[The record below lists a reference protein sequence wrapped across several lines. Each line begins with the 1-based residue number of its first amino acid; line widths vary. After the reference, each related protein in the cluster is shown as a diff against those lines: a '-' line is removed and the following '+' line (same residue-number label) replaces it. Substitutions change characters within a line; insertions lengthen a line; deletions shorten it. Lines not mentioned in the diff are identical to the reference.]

1 MKELLPHIEKG
12 VQEVLGSLGLF
23 LPELLLGGLFLVLIL
38 NDLVLG
44 KRYKNSSPLIA
55 FLGILLITGLTLT
68 QFEHA
73 DTVFFGGMLHLTTF
87 ALLLKVLFG
96 VGMLFVIAFS
106 VRDFPIRHNEKGWGE
121 FFSLLAAVLLG
132 LNLMAMAGNL
142 LMVLLSIEMVS
153 ICSYILVGYTTRER
167 LPAESAMKYVLFGAV
182 CSAVM
187 LYGISLLYGLTGSLQ
202 LNGDFAARLAD
213 ADTLAVGLAV
223 FATLA
228 GFGFKLS
235 MFPLHFWVPDV
246 YEGSTNSVL
255 AFLSTLPKAAGAGI
269 LIQFMHASYGFDWA
283 VWLAV
288 LSIITMTLGNF
299 QALWQDNLK
308 RMLGYSSIGH
318 SGFLLMGLAAFSQ
331 TGEKAVFYY
340 LVIYTLANIG
350 AFVIIGLLASILHSE
365 NVNSYKGLGFKMPVV
380 SVCFVILLM
389 SLIGIPPAG
398 GFVAKFLVFSAAYE
412 AFTVNGS
419 ALFILM
425 LIAGA
430 VNTVVALFYYLKIP
444 LQLFLRKSEG
454 IVVMAR
460 QQLLLKALIVTL
472 SILTIFLGVFPELIL
487 RYFPL

>member
-1 MKELLPHIEKG
+1 MKELLPHIGKS
-12 VQEVLGSLGLF
+12 VDEVLGSLGFF
-23 LPELLLGGLFLVLIL
+23 LPELLLGGLFLLLIL
-38 NDLVLG
+38 NDLFLG
-44 KRYKNSSPLIA
+44 KKYKNSSPLIA
-55 FLGILLITGLTLT
+55 FAGILLITLLTLS
-68 QFEHA
+68 QFEH
-73 DTVFFGGMLHLTTF
+73 TGEVFFGGMLHLTIF
-87 ALLLKVLFG
+87 ALLLKILFG
-96 VGMLFVIAFS
+96 VGMLFVIAFG
-106 VRDFPIRHNEKGWGE
+106 VRDFRIRNNEKGWGDY
-121 FFSLLAAVLLG
+121 FSILTAVLLG

-142 LMVLLSIEMVS
+142 LMVFLSIEMVS
-153 ICSYILVGYTTRER
+153 ICSYILVGYTTRDR

-187 LYGISLLYGLTGSLQ
+187 LYGISLLYGLTGTLQ
-202 LNGDFAARLAD
+202 LNADFAGRLAS
-213 ADTLAVGLAV
+213 ADSLVVSMAIFT
-223 FATLA
+223 TLA

-269 LIQFMHASYGFDWA
+269 LIQFMHATYGFDWET
-283 VWLAV
+283 WLAV
-288 LSIITMTLGNF
+288 ISIITMTIGNF

-308 RMLGYSSIGH
+308 RMLAYSSIGH

-340 LVIYTLANIG
+340 LAIYTLANIG
-350 AFVIIGLLASILHSE
+350 AFVIIGLLAGILHSE
-365 NVNSYKGLGFKMPVV
+365 NVTAYKGLGFKMPVV

-389 SLIGIPPAG
+389 SLIGIPPVG

-412 AFTVNGS
+412 AYAANGNI
-419 ALFILM
+419 LFVLA

-444 LQLFLRKSEG
+444 LYLFLRKSEG

-460 QQLLLKALIVTL
+460 QHLLLKLIIVTL
-472 SILTIFLGVFPELIL
+472 TVLTVFLGVFPEVIM
-487 RYFPL
+487 RYF

>member
-12 VQEVLGSLGLF
+12 VEEVLGSIGYF
-23 LPELLLGGLFLVLIL
+23 LPELLLGGLFLILIL
-38 NDLVLG
+38 NDLIFG
-44 KRYKNSSPLIA
+44 RRSKNSSPVIA
-55 FLGILLITGLTLT
+55 FLGILLITLLTIS
-68 QFEHA
+68 QFKF
-73 DTVFFGGMLHLTTF
+73 TGTTFFGGMLHLSTIAF
-87 ALLLKVLFG
+87 LLKILFG
-96 VGMLFVIAFS
+96 MGMLFVVAFS
-106 VRDFPIRHNEKGWGE
+106 VKDFPIRHNEKGWGE
-121 FFSLLAAVLLG
+121 FFALLVAALLG
-132 LNLMAMAGNL
+132 LNLMVMAGNL
-142 LMVLLSIEMVS
+142 LMVFLSIEMVS

-182 CSAVM
+182 CSAIM
-187 LYGISLLYGLTGSLQ
+187 LYGISLLYGLTGSLV
-202 LNGDFAARLAD
+202 LDADFAARLGEAN
-213 ADTLAVGLAV
+213 AMAVSMAV

-235 MFPLHFWVPDV
+235 IFPLHFWVPDV

-269 LIQFMHASYGFDWA
+269 LIQFMHASYGFDWET
-283 VWLAV
+283 WLAV
-288 LSIITMTLGNF
+288 FSIITMTLGNF

-380 SVCFVILLM
+380 SVCFVVLLM

-398 GFVAKFLVFSAAYE
+398 GFVAKFLVFSAAFETYT
-412 AFTVNGS
+412 ANGS
-419 ALFILM
+419 ALFIMM

-460 QQLLLKALIVTL
+460 QHLLLKALIVTL
-472 SILTIFLGVFPELIL
+472 SILTIFLGVFPELVL

>member
-1 MKELLPHIEKG
+1 
-12 VQEVLGSLGLF
+12 
-23 LPELLLGGLFLVLIL
+23 
-38 NDLVLG
+38 
-44 KRYKNSSPLIA
+44 
-55 FLGILLITGLTLT
+55 
-68 QFEHA
+68 
-73 DTVFFGGMLHLTTF
+73 
-87 ALLLKVLFG
+87 
-96 VGMLFVIAFS
+96 
-106 VRDFPIRHNEKGWGE
+106 HNEKGWGE